1 MAGQD
6 EKGSSNAPT
15 AMKDKL
21 DLNLSPTNFLT
32 PVGNIKMQET
42 FAFDTQDD
50 DDSMSISSD
59 QTLPVQVIALIHHC
73 KQRPLL

>member
-15 AMKDKL
+15 ATKDKL

-42 FAFDTQDD
+42 FAFHTQDD
-50 DDSMSISSD
+50 DDSMSISFD
-59 QTLPVQVIALIHHC
+59 QDFASSAMP
-73 KQRPLL
+73 